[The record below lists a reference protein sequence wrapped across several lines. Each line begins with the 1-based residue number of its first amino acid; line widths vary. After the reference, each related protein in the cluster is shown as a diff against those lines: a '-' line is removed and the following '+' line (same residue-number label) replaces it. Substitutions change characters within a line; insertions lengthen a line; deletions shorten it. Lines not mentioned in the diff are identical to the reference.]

1 MTGIDALLDELEA
14 TRNRGYALIDQEVEI
29 GLRSI
34 AVPVKTV
41 RGQTVA
47 ALNVGLAA
55 SVASM
60 EDLVERYL
68 PPLLS
73 VQRELGRMLA

>member
-1 MTGIDALLDELEA
+1 MDALLAEIEV
-14 TRNRGYALIDQEVEI
+14 TGHRGYALIDQEVEI

-34 AVPVKTV
+34 AVPLKTV

-60 EDLVERYL
+60 EELVERYL
-68 PPLLS
+68 PALLA
-73 VQRELGRMLA
+73 VQRELARMLV

>member
-1 MTGIDALLDELEA
+1 MDALLTEIEV
-14 TRNRGYALIDQEVEI
+14 TGHRGYALIDQEVEI

-34 AVPVKTV
+34 AVPLKTM

-68 PPLLS
+68 PALLS
-73 VQRELGRMLA
+73 VQRELARMLV

>member
-1 MTGIDALLDELEA
+1 MLTEIEVTGH
-14 TRNRGYALIDQEVEI
+14 RGYALIDQEVEI

-34 AVPVKTV
+34 AVPLKSV

-60 EDLVERYL
+60 DDLMERYL
-68 PPLLS
+68 PALLS
-73 VQRELGRMLA
+73 VQRELARMLV

>member
-1 MTGIDALLDELEA
+1 MLNEIEVTGH
-14 TRNRGYALIDQEVEI
+14 RGYALIDQEVEI

-34 AVPVKTV
+34 AVPLKSV

-60 EDLVERYL
+60 DDLVERYL
-68 PPLLS
+68 PALLS
-73 VQRELGRMLA
+73 VQRELARMLV